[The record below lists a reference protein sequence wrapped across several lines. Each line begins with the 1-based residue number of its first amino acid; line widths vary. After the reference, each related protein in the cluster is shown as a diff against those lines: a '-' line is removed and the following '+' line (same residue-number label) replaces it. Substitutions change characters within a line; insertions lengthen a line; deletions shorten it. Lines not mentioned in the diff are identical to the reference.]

1 MATKQYHLQL
11 LRGDSPKVQ
20 AYLGREGELVF
31 DKSQKNLWLH
41 DGVKRGGIPIAM
53 ISNIP
58 TKVSQLENDKGYA
71 TTAPGSPSADSAVKD
86 QLGNTIH
93 LYYAPVNNPNFTGK
107 PTCPTPAANDRSKQI
122 ANTEWVAQATCVVH
136 TTGNETINGTKT
148 FVNTINGT
156 ALRANWADL
165 AELYKSDK
173 AYEPG
178 TLVQFG
184 GSEEITV
191 ATSTVNAVVSEKPAY
206 LMNSGLEN
214 GLPIALAGRVKVRV
228 NGVVKKFDRLVLDP
242 QRPGVAKVDNNSTQP
257 IAVAL
262 ETGEHLVLCST
273 QFSLT

>member
-20 AYLGREGELVF
+20 AYLGMEGELVF

-71 TTAPGSPSADSAVKD
+71 ATAPGSPSADSAIKD
-86 QLGNTIH
+86 QMGNTIH
-93 LYYAPVNNPNFTGK
+93 LYYAPVNSPNFTGT
-107 PTCPTPAANDRSKQI
+107 PTCPTPAADDRSNQI

-228 NGVVKKFDRLVLDP
+228 NGAVKKFDRLVLDP
-242 QRPGVAKVDNNSTQP
+242 QHPGVAMVDNNSTQP

-262 ETGEHLVLCST
+262 EDGERLVLCST
-273 QFSLT
+273 HFALV

>member
-58 TKVSQLENDKGYA
+58 TKVSQLENDAGYA

-86 QLGNTIH
+86 QLGNVIH
-93 LYYAPVNNPNFTGK
+93 QYYAPINSPSFTGT
-107 PTCPTPAANDRSKQI
+107 PTCPTPAADDRSKKI

-165 AELYKSDK
+165 AELYKADK
-173 AYEPG
+173 IYEPG

-184 GSEEITV
+184 GTEEITV
-191 ATSTVNAVVSEKPAY
+191 ATTTVNAVVSEKPAY
-206 LMNSGLEN
+206 LMNSSLKD
-214 GLPIALAGRVKVRV
+214 GLPIALAGRVRVKV
-228 NGVVKKFDRLVLDP
+228 NGSVKKFDRLILDP
-242 QRPGVAKVDNNSTQP
+242 TQPGVAVVDNSATKP

-262 ETGEHLVLCST
+262 EDGKDLVLCST
-273 QFSLT
+273 HFTLV

>member
-1 MATKQYHLQL
+1 MAAKQFHLQL

-31 DKSQKNLWLH
+31 DKQQKNLWLH
-41 DGVKRGGIPIAM
+41 DGVKTGGIPVAM

-58 TKVSQLENDKGYA
+58 TKVSQLENDKNYA
-71 TTAPGSPSADSAVKD
+71 SAAPGSASADSAIKD

-93 LYYAPVNNPNFTGK
+93 NYYSPINSPNFTGS
-107 PTCPTPAANDRSKQI
+107 PTCPTPAAGDRSTRI

-136 TTGNETINGTKT
+136 TSGNETISGTKT

-165 AELYKSDK
+165 AELYSSDK
-173 AYEPG
+173 QYEAG
-178 TLVQFG
+178 TLIQFG
-184 GSEEITV
+184 GTEEVTI
-191 ATSTVNAVVSEKPAY
+191 ATTTVNAVVSDKPAY
-206 LMNSGLEN
+206 LMNSDLCG
-214 GLPIALAGRVKVRV
+214 GLPIALAGRVKVKV
-228 NGVVKKFDRLVLDP
+228 NGSVKKFDRLILDSKV
-242 QRPGVAKVDNNSTQP
+242 PGTAVVDNTATKP

-262 ETGEHLVLCST
+262 ESGKDLVLCAT